1 MKKEFELVFQL
12 SKLELFFVKY
22 HTVGNNKN
30 PYFST
35 SAALFV
41 RNKKDYSM
49 GGQCQDTVLS
59 NYQDA
64 FDFYIKWDKL
74 HLSDL
79 TNAQYN
85 DLVSDIIELKTK
97 YNYTNNGSFES
108 LVEFS
113 KQKVK

>member
-12 SKLELFFVKY
+12 SKLELFFVGY
-22 HTVGNNKN
+22 LTVGNNKN

-35 SAALFV
+35 SAALFI
-41 RNKKDYSM
+41 RNKKDFSM
-49 GGQCQDTVLS
+49 CGQCQDTVLS

-74 HLSDL
+74 HLRDL
-79 TNAQYN
+79 TDKQY
-85 DLVSDIIELKTK
+85 DELVSDIIELKTK
-97 YNYTNNGSFES
+97 YNYINDGSFKS
-108 LVEFS
+108 LVKFS

>member
-1 MKKEFELVFQL
+1 MKKEFKLVFQL

-22 HTVGNNKN
+22 HTVGDNQS

-41 RNKKDYSM
+41 RNKKDFSSC
-49 GGQCQDTVLS
+49 GQCQDTVLS

-74 HLSDL
+74 HLRDL
-79 TNAQYN
+79 TDKQYN

-97 YNYTNNGSFES
+97 YNYTNDGSFEL
-108 LVEFS
+108 LVKFS

>member
-12 SKLELFFVKY
+12 SKLELFFVAY
-22 HTVGNNKN
+22 HAVFNNQI
-30 PYFST
+30 PYL
-35 SAALFV
+35 ALFI
-41 RNKKDYSM
+41 RNKKGFLSC
-49 GGQCQDTVLS
+49 GQCQDTALS

-97 YNYTNNGSFES
+97 YNYTNDGSFES

>member
-12 SKLELFFVKY
+12 SKLELFFVAY
-22 HTVGNNKN
+22 HTLGNSQSL
-30 PYFST
+30 YFST
-35 SAALFV
+35 SAALFA
-41 RNKKDYSM
+41 RNKKDFSSC
-49 GGQCQDTVLS
+49 GQCQDTVLP
-59 NYQDA
+59 NYKDA

-79 TNAQYN
+79 TDKQYD

>member
-1 MKKEFELVFQL
+1 MKKEFELAFQL
-12 SKLELFFVKY
+12 SKLELFFVEY
-22 HTVGNNKN
+22 RTVGNNKN

-49 GGQCQDTVLS
+49 CGQCQDAVLS

-74 HLSDL
+74 HLRDL
-79 TNAQYN
+79 TDKQY
-85 DLVSDIIELKTK
+85 DELFSDIIELKTK
-97 YNYTNNGSFES
+97 YNYINDGSFES
-108 LVEFS
+108 LVKFS